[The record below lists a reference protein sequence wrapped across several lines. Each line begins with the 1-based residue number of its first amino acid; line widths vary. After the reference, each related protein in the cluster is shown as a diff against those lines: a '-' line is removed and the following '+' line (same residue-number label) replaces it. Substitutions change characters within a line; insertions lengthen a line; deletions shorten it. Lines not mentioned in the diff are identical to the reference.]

1 MKILQPGGW
10 PRPSGYANGISTS
23 GRLIFTAG
31 IIGCN
36 ETGNVPSRHFE
47 DQFGLALRNILAIIA
62 EDGAGPEHIV
72 RLTIY
77 VTDKVQY
84 IARRD
89 DITPIWKS
97 IMGAHY
103 PAIALVEVKGLVNSA
118 ALVEIEATAVV
129 PEE

>member
-1 MKILQPGGW
+1 MKILQPAGW
-10 PRPSGYANGISTS
+10 PRPSGYANGISAN

-31 IIGCN
+31 IIGCD
-36 ETGNVPSRHFE
+36 ERGMVPSHHFE
-47 DQFGLALRNILAIIA
+47 QQFGQALRNIRAILA
-62 EDGAGPEHIV
+62 EDGAGMEDIV

-77 VTDKVQY
+77 VTDRFQY
-84 IARRD
+84 ISRRD
-89 DITPIWKS
+89 DITPIWKEL
-97 IMGAHY
+97 MGAHY